1 MRRQAV
7 DFGDGCLATTWA
19 NKMTMPSKRK
29 SSTRKPSRPGSL
41 LSPESTGGI
50 VAGVGLDFQLRYVT
64 CHLPLWLRQG
74 QFHQLLFEGMGDIDV
89 RFSGEAT
96 SSRKHIQVKDHEV
109 TTSEL
114 KSVVEQFERIDAS
127 MPGIYQSFTVACP
140 SLSAAIRPVE
150 AALARFRGAKPFY
163 DDVPQALS
171 ATEQDLAERLRKAKL
186 QKHADFLRSKVYIEI
201 GHGDLRYDERAVEL
215 FIGRLLEHPDYAGKL
230 RAMVAPAFAEVI
242 RAISARRGVV
252 IDRPEIERILQ
263 TAVRAVGAEAAGVTV
278 WIQNWTNESFDRP
291 ADYVLDWSSYFDRQ
305 TRRVPSFETWND
317 KLLPELRVLQ
327 KQISGERR
335 ERLVHF
341 RGKCALS
348 TGVAVGAIFPTVG
361 GWTFEVPQPP
371 SRKYW
376 RSDAA
381 ATVPYE
387 LQTEILDAAPD
398 GTELVLAL
406 NIKGD
411 GREDVKRY
419 VEATGIGVKLYAF
432 VAPPAQGAQAIGG
445 SEDACA
451 FALALRN
458 FLGELLK
465 KHRPSRTHIFVFGP
479 LALSIFV
486 GQQLTSL
493 GEVQLYEYKDPG
505 YVPSCTIRT

>member
-1 MRRQAV
+1 MA
-7 DFGDGCLATTWA
+7 
-19 NKMTMPSKRK
+19 SKRK
-29 SSTRKPSRPGSL
+29 ASTSKPARPGSL

-50 VAGVGLDFQLRYVT
+50 VAGVGLDFQLRYVA

-74 QFHQLLFEGMGDIDV
+74 PFHQLLFEGTGDIDV
-89 RFSGEAT
+89 RFIGEGI

-109 TTSEL
+109 TASEL
-114 KSVVEQFERIDAS
+114 RSVVEQFERIDAS
-127 MPGIYQSFTVACP
+127 MPGIYQSFTLACP
-140 SLSAAIRPVE
+140 SLAATIRPLE
-150 AALARFRGAKPFY
+150 AALSRFRGAKPFY
-163 DDVPQALS
+163 DDVPQAMS
-171 ATEQDLAERLRKAKL
+171 ATEQDLMERLRKAKL
-186 QKHADFLRSKVYIEI
+186 HEHADFVRSKIYIEI

-242 RAISARRGVV
+242 RAVSARRGVV
-252 IDRPEIERILQ
+252 IDRPELERILQ
-263 TAVRAVGAEAAGVTV
+263 TAVRAVGAEAAGITV

-291 ADYVLDWSSYFDRQ
+291 ADYVLDWSSYFDRS
-305 TRRVPSFETWND
+305 TRRVPSIETWND
-317 KLLPELRVLQ
+317 KLLPELRGLQ
-327 KQISGERR
+327 KQISR
-335 ERLVHF
+335 ERSERSIHF

-371 SRKYW
+371 SREHW
-376 RSDAA
+376 TSDAA

-387 LQTEILDAAPD
+387 LQVDVLDGVPG
-398 GTELVLAL
+398 GTDFVLAL

-419 VEATGIGVKLYAF
+419 VGATSIQPKLYVF
-432 VAPPAQGAQAIGG
+432 VAPPVQGAQAIRG

-458 FLGELLK
+458 LLGELLK
-465 KHRPSRTHIFVFGP
+465 QHRVNRTHVFVFGP

-486 GQQLTSL
+486 GQQLTSV
-493 GEVQLYEYKDPG
+493 GEVQLYEYQDPG